1 LALITPHPIEIESY
15 RLLDQR
21 VDLSHLPPAVRA
33 VVARVI
39 HATADTDYA
48 DTMALDEGTVLAG
61 VAAVRA
67 GAPVVTDVE
76 MVRHGIT
83 GVETVCYLDQ
93 IGSTLATGPTRS
105 ARAMAL
111 AARRHPTG
119 AVVAVGCAPT
129 ALLEAVRMAT
139 EEAFT
144 PAIIVGLPVGFVG
157 AADAK
162 AAARASGL
170 PTITNAGDKG
180 GSAVAAA
187 AVNAIVRLA
196 QAPGAGDDRG

>member
-1 LALITPHPIEIESY
+1 LALTTPHPIEVESY

-21 VDLSHLPPAVRA
+21 VDLSHLAPLVRA

-48 DTMALDEGTVLAG
+48 GTMVLDENAVLAG
-61 VAAVRA
+61 IEAVRI
-67 GAPVVTDVE
+67 GAPVITDVE
-76 MVRHGIT
+76 MVGHGIT
-83 GVETVCYLDQ
+83 GTASVCCLDE
-93 IGSTLATGPTRS
+93 IESTPPSGPTRS

-139 EEAFT
+139 EEAFA
-144 PAIIVGLPVGFVG
+144 PAVIVGLPVGFVG

-170 PTITNAGDKG
+170 PTITNVGEKG

-196 QAPGAGDDRG
+196 RAPGGGGDSG

>member
-1 LALITPHPIEIESY
+1 
-15 RLLDQR
+15 
-21 VDLSHLPPAVRA
+21 
-33 VVARVI
+33 
-39 HATADTDYA
+39 
-48 DTMALDEGTVLAG
+48 
-61 VAAVRA
+61 
-67 GAPVVTDVE
+67 
-76 MVRHGIT
+76 
-83 GVETVCYLDQ
+83 
-93 IGSTLATGPTRS
+93 
-105 ARAMAL
+105 
-111 AARRHPTG
+111 
-119 AVVAVGCAPT
+119 
-129 ALLEAVRMAT
+129 MAT